1 MDLLCDL
8 FVNLNK
14 VHTLQIVDLSLLIFF
29 NMDPSSVFISLKFI
43 SFDCRIFHNLDF
55 VDPSL
60 RFQEAAF
67 IKGHE
72 GNSTVQNPLVSS

>member
-1 MDLLCDL
+1 
-8 FVNLNK
+8 
-14 VHTLQIVDLSLLIFF
+14 
-29 NMDPSSVFISLKFI
+29 MDPSSVFISLKFI

-55 VDPSL
+55 ADPSL